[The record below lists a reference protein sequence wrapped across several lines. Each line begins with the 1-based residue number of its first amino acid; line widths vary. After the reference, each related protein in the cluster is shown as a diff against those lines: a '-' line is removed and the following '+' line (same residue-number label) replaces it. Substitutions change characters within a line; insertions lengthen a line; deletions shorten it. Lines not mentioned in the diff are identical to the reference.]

1 MNNQLKA
8 TIITKNSK
16 DSTLLT
22 AKQGELVVDYTAENK
37 PTIKV
42 GPAAEHKPTI
52 KVGPAGA
59 SSEPATPIDIY
70 AKCEQITDNNGVKIS
85 ETGDST
91 FGNMKSTANGIKAEG
106 KNLTDLGVLTLR
118 EGSSYGTSL
127 PQGTEG
133 QVFFLIQS
141 K

>member
-42 GPAAEHKPTI
+42 GPA
-52 KVGPAGA
+52 GA
-59 SSEPATPIDIY
+59 SSEPVTPIDLY

-85 ETGDST
+85 ETGGST
-91 FGNMKSTANGIKAEG
+91 FGNMKSTAKGIDADG
-106 KNLTDLGVLTLR
+106 RNLTNLGILALK
-118 EGSSYGTSL
+118 EGISYGTSL

>member
-16 DSTLLT
+16 DITPLT
-22 AKQGELVVDYTAENK
+22 AKQGELVVDYQNGT
-37 PTIKV
+37 
-42 GPAAEHKPTI
+42 KPTI
-52 KVGPAGA
+52 KVGPAGNGSA
-59 SSEPATPIDIY
+59 APIGLY

-91 FGNMKSTANGIKAEG
+91 FGNMKSTANGIDAEG
-106 KNLTDLGVLTLR
+106 KNLTDLGILALR
-118 EGSSYGTSL
+118 EGISYGTSL
-127 PQGTEG
+127 PQGVEG

>member
-42 GPAAEHKPTI
+42 GPAGGT
-52 KVGPAGA
+52 
-59 SSEPATPIDIY
+59 ATAPIDLY

-91 FGNMKSTANGIKAEG
+91 FGNMKSTTNGIDAKG
-106 KNLTDLGVLTLR
+106 KNLTNLGILALK
-118 EGSSYGTSL
+118 EGVSYGTSL

>member
-16 DSTLLT
+16 DSTPLN
-22 AKQGELVVDYTAENK
+22 AKRGELVVDYNNETK

-42 GPAAEHKPTI
+42 GP
-52 KVGPAGA
+52 VGDGSVA
-59 SSEPATPIDIY
+59 PIDLY
-70 AKCEQITDNNGVKIS
+70 AKCEQITNDNGVKIS
-85 ETGDST
+85 ETEDST
-91 FGNMKSTANGIKAEG
+91 FGNMKSTTNGIDAEG
-106 KNLTDLGVLTLR
+106 KNLTDLGILALR
-118 EGSSYGTSL
+118 KGVSYGTSL
-127 PQGTEG
+127 PQGIEG

>member
-16 DSTLLT
+16 DSKPLN
-22 AKQGELVVDYTAENK
+22 AKQGELVVDYQNET
-37 PTIKV
+37 
-42 GPAAEHKPTI
+42 KPTI
-52 KVGPAGA
+52 KVGPAGNGSVA
-59 SSEPATPIDIY
+59 PIDIY

-91 FGNMKSTANGIKAEG
+91 FGNMKSTANGINADG
-106 KNLTDLGVLTLR
+106 KNLTHLGVLTLR

>member
-16 DSTLLT
+16 DITPLN
-22 AKQGELVVDYTAENK
+22 AKQGELVVDYQNETK
-37 PTIKV
+37 P
-42 GPAAEHKPTI
+42 HI
-52 KVGPAGA
+52 KVGPAGDT
-59 SSEPATPIDIY
+59 ATAPIDIY

-85 ETGDST
+85 ETGGST
-91 FGNMKSTANGIKAEG
+91 FGNMKSTASGIDAEG
-106 KNLTDLGVLTLR
+106 KNLTNLGVLTLK
-118 EGSSYGTSL
+118 EGKSYGTSL

>member
-16 DSTLLT
+16 DSASLN

-42 GPAAEHKPTI
+42 GPAGDT
-52 KVGPAGA
+52 
-59 SSEPATPIDIY
+59 ATAPIDIY

-91 FGNMKSTANGIKAEG
+91 FGNMKSTAKGIDADG
-106 KNLTDLGVLTLR
+106 RNLTNLGVLTLR

>member
-16 DSTLLT
+16 DSASLT
-22 AKQGELVVDYTAENK
+22 AKQGELVVDYKNEGK

-42 GPAAEHKPTI
+42 GPANA
-52 KVGPAGA
+52 AA
-59 SSEPATPIDIY
+59 PATPVELY
-70 AKCEQITDNNGVKIS
+70 AKCEQITNSNGVKIS
-85 ETGDST
+85 ETGTST
-91 FGNMKSTANGIKAEG
+91 FGNMKSKADGIDADG
-106 KNLTDLGVLTLR
+106 KKLTGLGVLTLK
-118 EGSSYGTSL
+118 ENSSYGTSL
-127 PQGTEG
+127 PEGTEG

>member
-16 DSTLLT
+16 DTTKPLN
-22 AKQGELVVDYTAENK
+22 AKRGELVVDYENEGK
-37 PTIKV
+37 PIIKV
-42 GPAAEHKPTI
+42 GS
-52 KVGPAGA
+52 AGA
-59 SSEPATPIDIY
+59 TTPTTPVELY
-70 AKCEQITDNNGVKIS
+70 AKCSEISNTKGVRIAEDGDN
-85 ETGDST
+85 T
-91 FGNMKSTANGIKAEG
+91 FGNMKSTANGIDAESKG
-106 KNLTDLGVLTLR
+106 LTNLGVLTLV

-127 PQGTEG
+127 PEGTEG